1 MERKQQAIIAIG
13 LLATA
18 AAGAGGYFYL
28 NTQPPAPVVIADIA
42 PSLVEAEPL
51 TQAQKMPLASPEMPF
66 EAPLPDDAPSVA
78 TISALPLNSDAAK
91 ILNYSKQLRIQTV
104 RKLALKEQQAAD
116 NIDENTGF
124 PILSAPI
131 GALESTI
138 EPSQDVASTM
148 TIALSEQ
155 ISVKSIMRVGKR
167 REATL
172 SLGNELI
179 PVRVGSQFSGI
190 TVTHLSDDSVTLKEK
205 GKTYRRFL
213 TIPAPLPLKS
223 KEQL

>member
-13 LLATA
+13 LFATA

-28 NTQPPAPVVIADIA
+28 NTQPPAPVAMADIA
-42 PSLVEAEPL
+42 PPLHEIEPL
-51 TQAQKMPLASPEMPF
+51 TQIEEPALIQSD
-66 EAPLPDDAPSVA
+66 LPDDAPPVTA
-78 TISALPLNSDAAK
+78 ITAIPLNSDAAK

-116 NIDENTGF
+116 KIDETTGF

-131 GALESTI
+131 I
-138 EPSQDVASTM
+138 EPSAETQQDIANNM
-148 TIALSEQ
+148 AIALSEQ
-155 ISVKSIMRVGKR
+155 ITVKSIMRIGKR

-172 SLGNELI
+172 ALGSELI
-179 PVRVGSQFSGI
+179 PVTVGAQFNGI
-190 TVTHLSDDSVTLKEK
+190 TVTQLSDDSVTLKEK

-213 TIPAPLPLKS
+213 TVPVSIS
-223 KEQL
+223 KESKEML

>member
-13 LLATA
+13 LFATA

-28 NTQPPAPVVIADIA
+28 NTQPPAPVAMADIA
-42 PSLVEAEPL
+42 PPLHEIEPL
-51 TQAQKMPLASPEMPF
+51 TQIEEPALIQSD
-66 EAPLPDDAPSVA
+66 LPDDAPPVTA
-78 TISALPLNSDAAK
+78 ITAIPLNSDAAK

-116 NIDENTGF
+116 KIDETTGF

-131 GALESTI
+131 I
-138 EPSQDVASTM
+138 EPSAETQQDIANNM
-148 TIALSEQ
+148 AIALSEQ
-155 ISVKSIMRVGKR
+155 ITVKSIMRIGKR

-172 SLGNELI
+172 ALGSELI
-179 PVRVGSQFSGI
+179 PVTVGAQFNGI
-190 TVTHLSDDSVTLKEK
+190 TVTQLSDDSVTLKEK

-213 TIPAPLPLKS
+213 TVPVSINKES
-223 KEQL
+223 KEML

>member
-13 LLATA
+13 LLATT
-18 AAGAGGYFYL
+18 AAGVGGYFYL
-28 NTQPPAPVVIADIA
+28 SSQPPAPVVIADIA
-42 PSLVEAEPL
+42 PPLNEVETFTQYEPEPL
-51 TQAQKMPLASPEMPF
+51 KDAIV
-66 EAPLPDDAPSVA
+66 EAPLPNDAPSVA

-91 ILNYSKQLRIQTV
+91 ILKYSQQLRIQTV

-116 NIDENTGF
+116 NIDESTGF

-131 GALESTI
+131 GALEPTI
-138 EPSQDVASTM
+138 EPSQDVANTM

-179 PVRVGSQFSGI
+179 PVKVGSQFSGI

-213 TIPAPLPLKS
+213 TIPAPVSLKS
-223 KEQL
+223 KEQS

>member
-13 LLATA
+13 LFATA

-28 NTQPPAPVVIADIA
+28 STQPPAPVVIADIA
-42 PSLVEAEPL
+42 PSLVEAKPL
-51 TQAQKMPLASPEMPF
+51 TQVQETPLAPPEMPF
-66 EAPLPDDAPSVA
+66 EAPDDTPSIA
-78 TISALPLNSDAAK
+78 TIEALPLNSDAAK

-116 NIDENTGF
+116 NIDESTGF

-131 GALESTI
+131 SELEPTS
-138 EPSQDVASTM
+138 EPSQDVAHTM

-179 PVRVGSQFSGI
+179 PVKVGSQFSGI
-190 TVTHLSDDSVTLKEK
+190 TVTYLSDDSVTLKEK
-205 GKTYRRFL
+205 GKIYRRFL

-223 KEQL
+223 KE

>member
-1 MERKQQAIIAIG
+1 
-13 LLATA
+13 
-18 AAGAGGYFYL
+18 
-28 NTQPPAPVVIADIA
+28 
-42 PSLVEAEPL
+42 AEPL
-51 TQAQKMPLASPEMPF
+51 TQAQEMPLASPEMPF

-116 NIDENTGF
+116 NIDESTGF
-124 PILSAPI
+124 PVFSAP
-131 GALESTI
+131 TI
-138 EPSQDVASTM
+138 EPSQDAANTM

-179 PVRVGSQFSGI
+179 PVKVGSQFSGI

-213 TIPAPLPLKS
+213 T
-223 KEQL
+223 

>member
-28 NTQPPAPVVIADIA
+28 NTQLPTPVVIADIA
-42 PSLVEAEPL
+42 PAEPL
-51 TQAQKMPLASPEMPF
+51 TQPLAPPEMPF

-78 TISALPLNSDAAK
+78 TIEALPLNSDAAK

-116 NIDENTGF
+116 NIDESTGF

-131 GALESTI
+131 GALEPTI
-138 EPSQDVASTM
+138 EPSQDVANTM

-179 PVRVGSQFSGI
+179 PVKVGSQFSGI

-213 TIPAPLPLKS
+213 TIPAPVSLKS
-223 KEQL
+223 KEQP